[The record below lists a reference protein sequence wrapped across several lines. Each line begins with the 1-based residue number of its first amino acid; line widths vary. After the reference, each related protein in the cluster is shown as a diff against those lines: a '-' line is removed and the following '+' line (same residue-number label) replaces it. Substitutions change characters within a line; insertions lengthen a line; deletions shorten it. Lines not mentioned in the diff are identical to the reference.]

1 MSRYTGRSLRID
13 SHCSGNEKLSMAT
26 KGFTL
31 IELMIVVTI
40 VGILAAI
47 AYPSYQN
54 QVRQTRRTDAQIALN
69 EIANLQEK
77 FYSNC
82 SGYATALGTGSISA
96 CDGLGYKTVSSDG
109 NYALTLTAGNG
120 KDGNGVDYACPT
132 SSSCGYNIV
141 ADPDGAAANKKQSKD
156 GKLRINA
163 IGIKTWDKNN
173 DGKYCCKWS
182 DK

>member
-1 MSRYTGRSLRID
+1 
-13 SHCSGNEKLSMAT
+13 MAT

-31 IELMIVVTI
+31 IELMIVVTV

-77 FYSNC
+77 FYSQC
-82 SGYATALGTGSISA
+82 SQYATALGTGAINS
-96 CDGLGYKTVSSDG
+96 CDGLGYKTVSSNG
-109 NYALTLTAGNG
+109 HYTLSLAAGNG
-120 KDGNGVDYACPT
+120 AGYGCPT
-132 SSSCGYNIV
+132 SSSCGYNVI
-141 ADPDGAAANKKQSKD
+141 ADPNGASASKKQLND
-156 GKLRINA
+156 GKFRINA
-163 IGIKTWDKNN
+163 IGAKTWDKKN
-173 DGKYCCKWS
+173 DGTYCCKWS

>member
-1 MSRYTGRSLRID
+1 
-13 SHCSGNEKLSMAT
+13 MAI

-31 IELMIVVTI
+31 IELMIVVAI

-54 QVRQTRRTDAQIALN
+54 QVRQTRRSDAQIALN
-69 EIANLQEK
+69 EIANMQEK
-77 FYSNC
+77 FYSQC
-82 SGYATALGTGSISA
+82 SQYATALSTGAINS
-96 CDGLGYKTVSSDG
+96 CDGLGYKAVSS
-109 NYALTLTAGNG
+109 NNHYALALTAGNG

-132 SSSCGYNIV
+132 SSSCGYNVV
-141 ADPDGAAANKKQSKD
+141 ADPDGAGASKKQSND
-156 GKLRINA
+156 GKFRINA
-163 IGIKTWDKNN
+163 IGIKAWDKNN